1 MVLSRTKIAAGRRSR
16 GIAMVEV
23 AVSILVIGLMAA
35 AAVRTVAAARLV
47 DYTAQQ
53 RARGRMLAD
62 GIIWEIMTKAYQDPT
77 LPTLVLGPE
86 AGETARS
93 QYDDVDDYN
102 GLTESPP
109 QNQDGTTIPNLTNWT
124 RSVLVE
130 WVDPNNVTGSASLT
144 ETGCKRI
151 TVTVKF
157 RSAIMATATAVRT
170 NAP

>member
-1 MVLSRTKIAAGRRSR
+1 
-16 GIAMVEV
+16 
-23 AVSILVIGLMAA
+23 
-35 AAVRTVAAARLV
+35 
-47 DYTAQQ
+47 
-53 RARGRMLAD
+53 MLAD
-62 GIIWEIMTKAYQDPT
+62 GLIWEIMTKDYQDPS

-86 AGETARS
+86 LGETSRS

-102 GLTESPP
+102 GLVESPP
-109 QNQDGTTIPNLTNWT
+109 QNKDGTTIPNLTNWT

-130 WVDPNNVTGSASLT
+130 WVDPNNVTGAASLT

-157 RSAIMATATAVRT
+157 RSATLATATAVRT

>member
-1 MVLSRTKIAAGRRSR
+1 MARTSDNIAGRRCR
-16 GIAMVEV
+16 GGIALVEV

-35 AAVRTVAAARLV
+35 AAVRAVAAARLV

-62 GIIWEIMTKAYQDPT
+62 GLIWEIMTKAYQDPS
-77 LPTLVLGPE
+77 LPTVLLGPE
-86 AGETARS
+86 VGETARS

-102 GLTESPP
+102 GLVESPP
-109 QNQDGTTIPNLTNWT
+109 QNKDGTTIPNLTNWA

-130 WVDPNNVTGSASLT
+130 WVDPANVTGSASLT

-157 RSAIMATATAVRT
+157 RSGTMATATAVRT